1 MAKTSSAT
9 AANLK
14 DFGVAEDRSTDL
26 DGYTVNF
33 VTIKV
38 AHDLSGPLAALPGG
52 HCPCPHWG
60 YVMTGR
66 LVVRFADGT
75 EDVIE
80 AGDAFYMAPDHV
92 PFKHDPGTEIVL
104 FSPAEELR
112 VTEEAMARNSESWQ
126 AAG

>member
-9 AANLK
+9 AAK
-14 DFGVAEDRSTDL
+14 VVDFGLAEDRSTDL

-38 AHDLSGPLAALPGG
+38 AHDLAGPLAALPGG

-60 YVMTGR
+60 YVLKGR
-66 LVVRFADGT
+66 IVVRYADGT

-80 AGDAFYMAPDHV
+80 AGDAFSMRPGHV
-92 PFKHDPGTEIVL
+92 PAADAGTEFVM
-104 FSPAEELR
+104 FSPAAELA
-112 VTEEAMARNSESWQ
+112 VVEQAIAAAMQ
-126 AAG
+126 GG